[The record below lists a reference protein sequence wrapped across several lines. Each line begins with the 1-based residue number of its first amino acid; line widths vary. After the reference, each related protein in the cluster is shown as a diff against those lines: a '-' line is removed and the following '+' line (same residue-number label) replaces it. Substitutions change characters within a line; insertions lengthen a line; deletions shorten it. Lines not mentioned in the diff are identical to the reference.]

1 MSVIERVRLAETYL
15 DQKAPLAALETL
27 HPVEDELAGVV
38 AGELLL
44 ARGYFGSAQL
54 SRAEEAFRRVI
65 ELDPV
70 DDYAHFALGRTLER
84 QGRREEA
91 IGYYRMAVAM
101 NPRPEY
107 RERLDVLDTAAGPD
121 PAAP

>member
-1 MSVIERVRLAETYL
+1 MYVIERVRLAETYL
-15 DQKAPLAALETL
+15 DQNAPLAALETL
-27 HPVEDELAGVV
+27 HPVEDELAGVT

-84 QGRREEA
+84 QGRGSEA
-91 IGYYRMAVAM
+91 AGYYRMAVAM

-107 RERLDVLDTAAGPD
+107 QQRLLALEAAASQSS
-121 PAAP
+121 AAR